1 MKGLVLK
8 DLMVL
13 KSTMKTVVVILVAFG
28 VMGSM
33 GGNSFLT
40 TFASVYA
47 AILPM
52 TCMAYDE
59 RSNFNRFAMTMPV
72 KVSDIV
78 LSKYVTGLVLAV
90 MAMAFGVVVMVVT
103 GGNEFAEIIAA
114 SIVIPVFYHSIM
126 MPLLFTFGTEKS
138 RVITMVI
145 FVIPALLVGFVADS
159 AGADRLLVTLA
170 GMDTTMLTVCATA
183 VLVAAYIASIF
194 ISIAICRKKE
204 W

>member
-8 DLMVL
+8 DLLVL

-28 VMGSM
+28 IMGSM
-33 GGNSFLT
+33 SGNSFMT

-72 KVSDIV
+72 KISDIV

-90 MAMAFGVVVMVVT
+90 MAMAFGVVVTVVT
-103 GGNEFAEIIAA
+103 GGNAFAEVIVA

-126 MPLLFTFGTEKS
+126 MPTLFTFGTEKS

-170 GMDTTMLTVCATA
+170 GMDTTVLTICATA
-183 VLVAAYIASIF
+183 VLAAAYIASIF